1 MALNVQTEENRWN
14 ADNAYV
20 TGVDELEFSPR
31 LDDSTQF
38 STVFAGERPVAT
50 LARRQASAFGRGP
63 VWTLYA
69 TDGALV
75 RVWHFAP
82 SYRALARA
90 TKLALIRASVIRSEA
105 R

>member
-1 MALNVQTEENRWN
+1 MNVQTEANEWN
-14 ADNAYV
+14 EANAYV
-20 TGVDELEFSPR
+20 TGCDELEFMPR
-31 LDDSTQF
+31 LDDSTQY
-38 STVFAGERPVAT
+38 STVFVAERPVAT

-82 SYRALARA
+82 SYAALARGTA
-90 TKLALIRASVIRSEA
+90 LALRKANLIRTTA